1 MSDVAEHP
9 YDYRE
14 RRSVLPFIPS
24 SGRVLDVGCSL
35 GGFGV
40 ALRDRDA
47 NQPTVGIE
55 LDPLA
60 AGQARGRYDKVL
72 VGAYPEALDPAER
85 FDCIV
90 FNDVLEHLVDPW
102 EVLRRSVDHLTPSG
116 CVVASI
122 PSIRFLPAVVRL
134 VVLGQWTY
142 TDAGTLD
149 RTHLRF
155 FTGKSMLDLF
165 TSSGY
170 AVDSI
175 NPINPWRDQ
184 EWLRTLLPDDMAC
197 MQLVVVAHPSGD
209 STDGH

>member
-1 MSDVAEHP
+1 VADVADHP

-14 RRSVLPFIPS
+14 RRSVLPFVPS

-40 ALRDRDA
+40 ALRDRNPD
-47 NQPTVGIE
+47 QPTVGIE
-55 LDPLA
+55 LDTRA
-60 AGQARGRYDKVL
+60 VAQAQGRYHQVL
-72 VGAYPEALDPAER
+72 VGAYPDDLDPTER

-116 CVVASI
+116 RVVASI

-155 FTGKSMLDLF
+155 FTRKSMLDLF

-170 AVDSI
+170 EVDSV

-184 EWLRTLLPDDMAC
+184 QWLRTLLPDDMAC
-197 MQLVVVAHPSGD
+197 MQLVVVGHPRTEP
-209 STDGH
+209 TDIH